1 MKRYNV
7 AVVGA
12 TGLVGTMMRKVLE
25 ERNFP
30 VNRLFPM
37 VTKKSAGKELQFQ
50 GKTWTVEEL
59 TEHSFDQSID
69 LALFSAGASTS
80 ERFAPIAAEKGV
92 TVIDNSSQW
101 RQTPGIPLVVP
112 EVNADVLDGYH
123 GIIAN
128 PNCSTIQ
135 CMAVLKVLR
144 DLYGLKRVVYA
155 TYQAAAGAGMKGL
168 HDLENGTTTTF
179 DVPLPKNVI
188 PRIDVFL
195 NGDYDGYTK
204 EEWKMI
210 QETRKILDL
219 PQLAVT
225 ATCVRVPVDFGHA
238 VAIDAELEKDFSVAE
253 VRKALEA
260 TDGIIVKDD
269 PAHLVYPTP
278 MDCKDRDEIF
288 VGRIHRDVSQN
299 NTIHLWCV
307 ADNIRKGAATNSVQI
322 AEAWLQRNE

>member
-37 VTKKSAGKELQFQ
+37 ATKKSAGKELQFQ

-59 TEHSFDQSID
+59 KEHSFDQPID

-80 ERFAPIAAEKGV
+80 ERFAPIAAKKGV

-168 HDLENGTTTTF
+168 DDLENGTTTTF

-253 VRKALEA
+253 VRQALEA

-278 MDCKDRDEIF
+278 MDCKGRDEIF